1 MAKKTFWDNLL
12 MNGLLLRILKFCF
25 LVIPVVLTLFIL
37 ADETGA
43 EFTAT
48 KATVRNKEI
57 SAKLKEAQM
66 VLDER
71 KKAKTLTQKEEIN
84 YQHWINIIRTKAVRK
99 EQRGMSPQETE
110 ELSKSLDVL
119 IIEIKTPVESK

>member
-1 MAKKTFWDNLL
+1 